1 MSGLEIAANF
11 ASGFVGGY
19 LVAFVILVVAQ
30 RLGRISP
37 GTTQRFDDI
46 VDLPLGV
53 GFLVLAMWNAYRGHW
68 VHSGLETIW
77 AAYLLRRWWH
87 RRGRKRAAKVAARIR
102 DLGHRL
108 VVVPVGGGAR

>member
-1 MSGLEIAANF
+1 
-11 ASGFVGGY
+11 
-19 LVAFVILVVAQ
+19 
-30 RLGRISP
+30 
-37 GTTQRFDDI
+37 
-46 VDLPLGV
+46 
-53 GFLVLAMWNAYRGHW
+53 MWNAHRGSW